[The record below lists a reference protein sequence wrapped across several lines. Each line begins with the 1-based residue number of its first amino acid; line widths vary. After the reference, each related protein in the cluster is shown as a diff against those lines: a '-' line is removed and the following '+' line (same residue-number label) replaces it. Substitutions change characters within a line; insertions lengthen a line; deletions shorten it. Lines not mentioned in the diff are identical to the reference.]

1 MVDWNSRC
9 GIAADFIESTIID
22 KTLHSHILS
31 VLSYIPDEEITK
43 RRTEDKNTINSNGR
57 ALISL
62 CKSTQ
67 LRILNGRSSDDKTGK
82 MTFCNSRGT
91 SLIDY

>member
-1 MVDWNSRC
+1 MVDLNSRC
-9 GIAADFIESTIID
+9 GIAAYFIESDIID

-57 ALISL
+57 ALIS
-62 CKSTQ
+62 
-67 LRILNGRSSDDKTGK
+67 
-82 MTFCNSRGT
+82 
-91 SLIDY
+91 

>member
-9 GIAADFIESTIID
+9 GIAADFIESDIID

-43 RRTEDKNTINSNGR
+43 RRTEDKNTINSHGR

-82 MTFCNSRGT
+82 VTFCNSRGT

>member
-1 MVDWNSRC
+1 MVDLNSRC
-9 GIAADFIESTIID
+9 GIAADFIESDIID

-43 RRTEDKNTINSNGR
+43 RRTEDKNTINSHGR

-82 MTFCNSRGT
+82 VTFCNSRGT